1 MLTDA
6 PPRKANGSEFL
17 QSDRIRTLDLPR
29 DGVLLAV
36 ANSIDSAMKS
46 GPTAHVRRACAE
58 FLDTASD
65 IYKVPTCCS
74 QPGRYE
80 FAKTGHADPDIH
92 ADNSAEGDHLF
103 RHIPEHSLPRVLPS
117 SRLSK
122 MQISAFTSEL

>member
-46 GPTAHVRRACAE
+46 GPTADVRRACAE

-65 IYKVPTCCS
+65 FYKVPTC
-74 QPGRYE
+74 G
-80 FAKTGHADPDIH
+80 
-92 ADNSAEGDHLF
+92 L
-103 RHIPEHSLPRVLPS
+103 RVLAARPL
-117 SRLSK
+117 RVRENW
-122 MQISAFTSEL
+122 AC